1 MDKVFSA
8 ETQKQGI
15 GETYTFHI
23 QKNGE
28 AWIGWIQELPEVNVE
43 KATREELLKTLTIEF
58 EKTLKVYEEQA
69 AAWDK
74 QFEEDVKA
82 GKLDR
87 FAEEALADFQAG
99 RCEQI

>member
-1 MDKVFSA
+1 MEKVFTA
-8 ETQKQGI
+8 ETQKQGV

-28 AWIGWIQELPEVNVE
+28 EWIGWIQELPEINVE
-43 KATREELLKTLTIEF
+43 KDTREEVLKTLTIEF
-58 EKTLKVYEEQA
+58 ENTLKIYEEQA

-99 RCEQI
+99 KCEEI

>member
-1 MDKVFSA
+1 MEKVFTA
-8 ETQKQGI
+8 ETQKQGV

-28 AWIGWIQELPEVNVE
+28 GWIGWIQELPEVNME
-43 KATREELLKTLTIEF
+43 KDTREEVLKMLTIEF

-69 AAWDK
+69 AVWDK
-74 QFEEDVKA
+74 QFEEDVKD

-87 FAEEALADFQAG
+87 FAEEVLADFQVG

>member
-1 MDKVFSA
+1 MEKVFTA
-8 ETQKQGI
+8 ETQKQGV

-28 AWIGWIQELPEVNVE
+28 GWIGWILELPEVNVE
-43 KATREELLKTLTIEF
+43 KDTREEVLKTLTIEF
-58 EKTLKVYEEQA
+58 KKTLKVYEEQA

-87 FAEEALADFQAG
+87 FAEETLADFQAG

>member
-1 MDKVFSA
+1 MEKVSTA

-28 AWIGWIQELPEVNVE
+28 GWIGWIQELPEVNVE
-43 KATREELLKTLTIEF
+43 KNTREELLKTLTIEF

-69 AAWDK
+69 AWDK

-87 FAEEALADFQAG
+87 FAEESLADFQAG
-99 RCEQI
+99 KCEEI